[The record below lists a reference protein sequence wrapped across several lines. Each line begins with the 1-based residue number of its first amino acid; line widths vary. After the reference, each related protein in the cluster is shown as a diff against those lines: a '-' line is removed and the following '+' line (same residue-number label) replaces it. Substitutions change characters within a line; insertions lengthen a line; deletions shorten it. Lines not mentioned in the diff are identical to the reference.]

1 MKEQREAVVCEQ
13 SDLTTYTVNEG
24 SSTYMHGIF
33 YMNLHFANLSLQL
46 RAFCSWHLSGMLMQS
61 FHISSC
67 MYDGT
72 YRLSF

>member
-13 SDLTTYTVNEG
+13 SDLTTYTVNGG

-33 YMNLHFANLSLQL
+33 YMNLYFANLSLQL

-67 MYDGT
+67 MHDGT
-72 YRLSF
+72 YRSSF